1 MLGFRFIK
9 VQPTTY
15 LIEYRNGK
23 IKKEGTGL
31 SFFYYTPITSLAAIP
46 IGTTDTPFMIKETT
60 SDHQPVT
67 LQGQIVY
74 KITEPKL
81 ISEMLNY
88 TLDINGKDYI
98 SEDPEKLN
106 DRIIT
111 QVQVLI
117 KNALQK
123 MTLNEALTAS
133 DKLTKTTMTELK
145 ELESIK
151 SLGIKILELS
161 ILAIKPVPETARAL
175 EAKTREELLK
185 EADSAIY
192 DRRNAAVE
200 QERTIKENELNT
212 ELLIQEK
219 EQNMRMAEVNGKI
232 DLEEENKKL
241 ANLTAENAK
250 IVADAKAYDLSVT
263 LEPLTTLD
271 PKLLQ
276 VLANNQ
282 MNSNQIIAQAFRD
295 ISENADKIGQL
306 NISPDLLNALLDN
319 KDRSHV

>member
-9 VQPTTY
+9 AQPTTY

-23 IKKEGTGL
+23 VKKQGTGL
-31 SFFYYTPITSLAAIP
+31 SFFYFTPITSIVAVP
-46 IGTTDTPFMIKETT
+46 TGTTDTPFIIKETT

-67 LQGQIVY
+67 IQGQILY

-81 ISEMLNY
+81 IAEMLNY
-88 TLDINGKDYI
+88 TLATNGIDYV
-98 SEDPEKLN
+98 SDDPEKLN
-106 DRIIT
+106 DRIII

-117 KNALQK
+117 KNSLQK
-123 MTLNEALTAS
+123 MSLNEALTKS
-133 DKLTKTTMTELK
+133 DLLTKNTQKEL
-145 ELESIK
+145 ENLESIK
-151 SLGIKILELS
+151 SLGIEILEVS

-192 DRRNAAVE
+192 DRRNASVE
-200 QERTIKENELNT
+200 QERIIKENELNT
-212 ELLIQEK
+212 EMLIQEK
-219 EQNMRMAEVNGKI
+219 EQNMKMAEVNGKI
-232 DLEEENKKL
+232 ELENENKKL
-241 ANLTAENAK
+241 ANIAAENAR
-250 IVADAKAYDLSVT
+250 IVADAKAYSLSVT
-263 LEPLTTLD
+263 LKPLIELD

-282 MNSNQIIAQAFRD
+282 MSSNQIIAQAFRD

-306 NISPDLLNALLDN
+306 NISPDLLSALLDTKN
-319 KDRSHV
+319 KPNE

>member
-9 VQPTTY
+9 AQPTTY
-15 LIEYRNGK
+15 LIEYRNGRV
-23 IKKEGTGL
+23 KKEGTGL
-31 SFFYYTPITSLAAIP
+31 SFFYYTPITSIAAIP
-46 IGTTDTPFMIKETT
+46 TGTTDTPFIIKETT

-67 LQGQIVY
+67 IQGQIVY
-74 KITEPKL
+74 KIIEPKL
-81 ISEMLNY
+81 IAEMLNY
-88 TLDINGKDYI
+88 TLAPNGIDYV

-106 DRIIT
+106 DRIII

-123 MTLNEALTAS
+123 MLLSEALVKS
-133 DKLTKTTMTELK
+133 DDLTKNTLLELK
-145 ELESIK
+145 DLESIT

-241 ANLTAENAK
+241 AHLTAENAK

-263 LEPLTTLD
+263 LEPLAKLD

-295 ISENADKIGQL
+295 LSENADKIGQL
-306 NISPDLLNALLDN
+306 NISPDLLNALLETKN
-319 KDRSHV
+319 G